1 MSPRHSAAAGD
12 TGGSAGADR
21 DVPVFAAEAVGFRYA
36 GAARAAVTEVDLR
49 VAEGRFQAIIGPN
62 GSGKSTLAR
71 LLLGTLAPSAGR
83 ALFRG
88 ADAHGIPRR
97 VLAREVGV
105 VPQSEAHAFPLS
117 VGDVVAM
124 GRYPHLGA
132 WRHPGSADRHAVRA
146 ALERCDVLDL
156 NERPTTSLSGG
167 ERQRVLI
174 ARALA
179 QQPRALV
186 LDEPTASL
194 DVRHEMGIFELLRE
208 LCAEGV
214 TVLLVTHN
222 LNLAARYAD
231 RLLMLDGGRV
241 AAAGSAAEVLDPAVV
256 QSVYRWPI
264 AIQRLGLDGP
274 DADAPQIVPLRP
286 VRP

>member
-1 MSPRHSAAAGD
+1 MSGRVATSAAVRASGD
-12 TGGSAGADR
+12 A
-21 DVPVFAAEAVGFRYA
+21 PVFAADRLGFGYA
-36 GAARAAVTEVDLR
+36 GAARAALTDVELAVP
-49 VAEGRFQAIIGPN
+49 EGLFQAIIGPN

-71 LLLGTLAPSAGR
+71 LLLGTLSPGSGR

-88 ADAHGIPRR
+88 VDARAVPRL
-97 VLAREVGV
+97 VLARDVGV
-105 VPQSEAHAFPLS
+105 VPQSEAHAFPMT
-117 VGDVVAM
+117 VGEAVAM
-124 GRYPHLGA
+124 GRYPHLGP
-132 WRHPGSADRHAVRA
+132 WRSPGPADRRAVHEA
-146 ALERCDVLDL
+146 MDRCDVADL
-156 NERPTTSLSGG
+156 VDRPTASLSGG

-231 RLLMLDGGRV
+231 RLLMLDGGRAV
-241 AAAGSAAEVLDPAVV
+241 AAGTARDVLDPAVV
-256 QSVYRWPI
+256 QAVYRWPI
-264 AIQRLGLDGP
+264 AVRPLGLSGP
-274 DADAPQIVPLRP
+274 DADAPQVVPLRP
-286 VRP
+286 ERS

>member
-1 MSPRHSAAAGD
+1 VS
-12 TGGSAGADR
+12 GGHDGGT
-21 DVPVFAAEAVGFRYA
+21 VFAAERLGFTYP
-36 GAARAAVTEVDLR
+36 GATRAALDGVDLAVTEGAL
-49 VAEGRFQAIIGPN
+49 QAVIGPN

-71 LLLGTLAPSAGR
+71 LLLGTLAPESGR

-88 ADAHGIPRR
+88 RDARSIARR
-97 VLAREVGV
+97 DFARDVGV
-105 VPQSEAHAFPLS
+105 VPQSESHAFPMS
-117 VGDVVAM
+117 VAEAVAM

-132 WRHPGSADRHAVRA
+132 WRAPGAADRRAVLDA
-146 ALERCDVLDL
+146 MDRCDVLDL
-156 NERPTTSLSGG
+156 AERSTASLSGG

-194 DVRHEMGIFELLRE
+194 DVRHEMGIFELLRS
-208 LCAEGV
+208 LCADGV

-231 RLLMLDGGRV
+231 RLLMLDAGKS
-241 AAAGSAAEVLDPAVV
+241 AAAGSAGEVLDAAVV
-256 QSVYRWPI
+256 RRVYRWPV
-264 AIQRLGLDGP
+264 AVHPLGGTGT
-274 DADAPQIVPLRP
+274 DAGAPQIVPLRP
-286 VRP
+286 EAP